1 MYYSSRE
8 RAKAYAPPVPILIA
22 IAKPAVSRDLVQL
35 ADIRTW
41 DCWFANCVE
50 RTGATRIPTIWRLF
64 SLVWRRSGGL
74 EVDDPPMLFCDTAS
88 LNLSRS
94 SRVSRITAHSYHG
107 RPPAWT
113 PVQIARPS
121 SKECGREKKLAS
133 RAWRFRKK
141 IEAFI

>member
-8 RAKAYAPPVPILIA
+8 G
-22 IAKPAVSRDLVQL
+22 AKPTRRQFQLQLQRRRFRKILCYFADL
-35 ADIRTW
+35 RTW

-94 SRVSRITAHSYHG
+94 SRVSRITAHSIMG
-107 RPPAWT
+107 SP
-113 PVQIARPS
+113 
-121 SKECGREKKLAS
+121 LA
-133 RAWRFRKK
+133 
-141 IEAFI
+141 